1 MAKEAVKI
9 QKGEVVDYT
18 ATSTIANGDVVPL
31 TDRVG
36 IALGDAVS
44 GDVISL
50 ELDGVFEIGAT
61 TADAIAFGDVVYFD
75 ATTRLVTTD
84 NTKGVKAGI
93 ATTAKAATA
102 AGSVYVKIDM

>member
-18 ATSTIANGDVVPL
+18 AGDTVSVGEVISL

-36 IALGDAVS
+36 VACDNAEA

-50 ELDGVFEIGAT
+50 ELSGVFEIGAT
-61 TADAIAFGDVVYFD
+61 EADAIAFGDLLYFD
-75 ATTRLVTTD
+75 ADTRLVTTD
-84 NTKGVKAGI
+84 DTKGVKAGI
-93 ATTAKAATA
+93 AITPKAKDV

>member
-18 ATSTIANGDVVPL
+18 ATAAVKVGAVISL

-36 IALGDAVS
+36 VACDNAEA

-50 ELDGVFEIGAT
+50 ELSGVFEIGAT
-61 TADAIAFGDVVYFD
+61 TADAIAFGDLLYFD
-75 ATTRLVTTD
+75 ASTRLVTTD
-84 NTKGVKAGI
+84 DTKGVKAGI
-93 ATTAKAATA
+93 AITPKAKDV